1 MEEKESAKQDDRT
14 IGGMRG
20 EAVDEKITD
29 EEKKKITDRL
39 NRYIGAVIG
48 AVIGDMFGQQTSQ
61 MNSSM
66 TDSFKFDP
74 SNPEISYRSKL
85 IFSTIDAFAYPSD
98 NDVACLNPSKF
109 AQNLMKITGTIDP
122 YITTII
128 NLPHYTRDPHS
139 AVVRFEKENK
149 CNISH
154 NNLIL
159 LGIIAFAKPSFDTN
173 GAVSDVIKMMRCLTN
188 EQKTSITSIIIL
200 SIIGGLIAG
209 MNTEDS
215 IKEALGGLTK
225 KSSDIIQKDVAE
237 AQKASKGSIND
248 LGLNT
253 ITNNTIIALKCAFFC
268 LRVIES
274 ADKANKSPKFNE
286 LLTAVA
292 KKCGNSCVNCSVTG
306 AILGA
311 YLGFDVIFDEYAD
324 CIPDGLVKDLKQVF
338 YMQVL

>member
-1 MEEKESAKQDDRT
+1 MEAKDT
-14 IGGMRG
+14 F
-20 EAVDEKITD
+20 TD
-29 EEKKKITDRL
+29 EEKNRITSKL
-39 NRYIGAVIG
+39 NMYIGAVLG

-66 TDSFKFDP
+66 SDSFKFDH

-85 IFSTIDAFAYPSD
+85 IFSAINAFDYPSK
-98 NDVACLNPSKF
+98 NDVACLDPNKF
-109 AQNLMKITGTIDP
+109 AEILTKITGTIDP

-139 AVVRFEKENK
+139 AVVKFEKENK
-149 CNISH
+149 GNISH
-154 NNLIL
+154 NNLL
-159 LGIIAFAKPSFDTN
+159 LTGIIAFAKPSFDTN

-200 SIIGGLIAG
+200 STIGGLIDGLSA
-209 MNTEDS
+209 NDA

-225 KSSDIIQKDVAE
+225 KSSDIIQKDVTE
-237 AQKASKGSIND
+237 AQKASQGSINE

-268 LRVIES
+268 LRVVSS
-274 ADKANKSPKFNE
+274 AEETNKSPKFTE
-286 LLTAVA
+286 LLTAIA

-311 YLGFDVIFDEYAD
+311 YLGFDAIFAEYAD
-324 CIPDGLVKDLKQVF
+324 CIPSGLINDLKQVF